1 MCVPADGQPPI
12 VLDANGPTGRRTELL
27 SADGT
32 RFAAFEV
39 AIPSTG
45 TCTGVVVLP
54 DVRGLFAFYERLA
67 EGFAAAGLD
76 AIAIDY
82 FGRTAQDQTRSEDW
96 DFWPHVEATRP
107 EQVREDVAAAVD
119 RLRTTRAVERVYTVG
134 FCFGGGHSFAQAAS
148 GLGLSGVIGFYGPP
162 RARRENFASPID
174 LVDRFEC
181 PVLGL
186 FGGAD
191 ESIPP
196 EQIADFDQALSAE
209 GVDHE
214 LHTYPGAPHSFFD
227 RSYAEFSTECDD
239 AWQRV
244 LAFTGRV

>member
-1 MCVPADGQPPI
+1 MCVAADGQPPI
-12 VLDANGPTGRRTELL
+12 VLDANGPTGRRTEML

-32 RFAAFEV
+32 RFAAFGV
-39 AIPSTG
+39 ATPSPGTG
-45 TCTGVVVLP
+45 TGVVVLP

-96 DFWPHVEATRP
+96 DFRPHVEATRP
-107 EQVREDVAAAVD
+107 EQVREDVATAVD
-119 RLRTTRAVERVYTVG
+119 RLRMTRAVERVYTVG

-181 PVLGL
+181 PVLGI

-196 EQIADFDQALSAE
+196 EQIADFDRALSAE

-227 RSYAEFSTECDD
+227 RSYAEFSIECDD